1 MTKKMQ
7 SITMTVLIIILTSS
21 LGDSINGMN
30 PVLENISNEFPN
42 LSYSL
47 ITLVGTI
54 PNVTYII
61 AALIAGFF
69 VGKQLKYKT
78 TIVLG
83 CICILIGGMLPGIW
97 YESFALILTA
107 RLIFGIGL
115 GLLAVLNAYV
125 TEIFDG
131 TARQK
136 YLGWHTSAMN
146 CGSIILLLLA
156 GYLGGHHWS
165 FAVLQLCSRCNTA
178 YFCFLC

>member
-69 VGKQLKYKT
+69 VGIQLKYKT
-78 TIVLG
+78 TIVL
-83 CICILIGGMLPGIW
+83 
-97 YESFALILTA
+97 
-107 RLIFGIGL
+107 
-115 GLLAVLNAYV
+115 
-125 TEIFDG
+125 
-131 TARQK
+131 
-136 YLGWHTSAMN
+136 
-146 CGSIILLLLA
+146 
-156 GYLGGHHWS
+156 
-165 FAVLQLCSRCNTA
+165 
-178 YFCFLC
+178 

>member
-83 CICILIGGMLPGIW
+83 
-97 YESFALILTA
+97 
-107 RLIFGIGL
+107 
-115 GLLAVLNAYV
+115 
-125 TEIFDG
+125 
-131 TARQK
+131 
-136 YLGWHTSAMN
+136 
-146 CGSIILLLLA
+146 
-156 GYLGGHHWS
+156 
-165 FAVLQLCSRCNTA
+165 
-178 YFCFLC
+178 